1 MSLDTTIRKFSSY
14 LTNERRL
21 ARLTVLN
28 YGRDL
33 ERLHDFC
40 RRRGIDDGQHL
51 RPEHVRLYIS
61 ELRQAGLDGRSV
73 QRHLSAARS
82 LYRYL
87 LCEEKVT
94 ADPTAGIKAPKSG
107 RKLPKSLKPD
117 EATRLMEI
125 PETDELARRDRALLE
140 LLYSSGLRLAE
151 VCLLDLDDFLSDGTL
166 RVTGKGSKTRV
177 VPVGSAARAA
187 LTEWLR
193 ARASLARSGET
204 AVFVLTR
211 GRRLSG
217 REVQR
222 IVARRARAQGMA
234 RPVHPHMLRHSFASH
249 VLESSGDLHAVQEM
263 LGHASISTTQIY
275 AHLDF
280 QHLAKV
286 YDQAHPCARRRR
298 PADKD

>member
-33 ERLHDFC
+33 QRLRDFC
-40 RRRGIDDGQHL
+40 RRRGIDDWQHL
-51 RPEHVRLYIS
+51 RPEHVRLYVG
-61 ELRQAGLDGRSV
+61 ELRHAGLDGRSI
-73 QRHLSAARS
+73 QRHLSAARA
-82 LYRYL
+82 LYGYL
-87 LCEEKVT
+87 LRERKVE

-107 RKLPKSLKPD
+107 RRLPKSLNPD
-117 EATRLMEI
+117 EATRLVEI
-125 PETDELARRDRALLE
+125 RGDDIAARRDRALLE

-151 VCLLDLDDFLSDGTL
+151 VCSLDLDDLSTDGTV

-177 VPVGSAARAA
+177 VPIGSAARAA
-187 LTEWLR
+187 LADWLR
-193 ARASLARSGET
+193 ARAALSGET
-204 AVFVLTR
+204 AVFVSTR
-211 GRRLSG
+211 GKRITG

-222 IVARRARAQGMA
+222 IVARRARAQGMG

-249 VLESSGDLHAVQEM
+249 VLESSGDLRAVQEM

-275 AHLDF
+275 THLDF

-286 YDQAHPCARRRR
+286 YDQAHPRARRRKR
-298 PADKD
+298 ADED